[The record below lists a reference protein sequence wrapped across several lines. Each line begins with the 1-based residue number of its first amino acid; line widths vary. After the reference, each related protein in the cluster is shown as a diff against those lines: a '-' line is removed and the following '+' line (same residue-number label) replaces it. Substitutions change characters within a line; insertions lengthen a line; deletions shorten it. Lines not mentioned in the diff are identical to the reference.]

1 MSPSAEKVQCPF
13 CLGHPRVKKD
23 GAMYDHDWGRPGMR
37 KRCPGAGRTKDE
49 AKAEREAANSE
60 GRRPTV
66 LSGRPEKVEAPP
78 EVRPE
83 DIF

>member
-13 CLGHPRVKKD
+13 CLGHPRVK
-23 GAMYDHDWGRPGMR
+23 GNGTMYAHDWGRPGMR
-37 KRCPGAGRTKDE
+37 KRCPGTGRTKDE
-49 AKAEREAANSE
+49 AKAAKSE
-60 GRRPTV
+60 GIRTV
-66 LSGRPEKVEAPP
+66 LASGGPEKVEAPS

>member
-13 CLGHPRVKKD
+13 CLGHPRLKKD
-23 GAMYDHDWGRPGMR
+23 GTMWDHDYGRPGMR
-37 KRCPGAGRTKDE
+37 KRCPGAGKSKAD
-49 AKAEREAANSE
+49 AKAAKSA
-60 GRRPTV
+60 GPPYPVT
-66 LSGRPEKVEAPP
+66 SGRPDKVDAPS

>member
-13 CLGHPRVKKD
+13 CLGHPRIKGD
-23 GAMYDHDWGRPGMR
+23 GTMYAHDYGRPGLR
-37 KRCPGAGRTKDE
+37 KRCPGAGRTKE
-49 AKAEREAANSE
+49 QAKAEREAANTE

-66 LSGRPEKVEAPP
+66 LSGPPDSMKAPS

>member
-13 CLGHPRVKKD
+13 CLGHPRLKND
-23 GAMYDHDWGRPGMR
+23 GTMYDHDWGRPGMR
-37 KRCPGAGRTKDE
+37 KRCPGAGRTKDG
-49 AKAEREAANSE
+49 AKAERDAANSE

-66 LSGRPEKVEAPP
+66 LSGRPEKVEAPS

>member
-13 CLGHPRVKKD
+13 CLGHPRIKSD
-23 GAMYDHDWGRPGMR
+23 GTMYAHDRGRPGMR
-37 KRCPGAGRTKDE
+37 KRCPGAGRTKE
-49 AKAEREAANSE
+49 QAKAERDAAKSE
-60 GRRPTV
+60 GRAPTV
-66 LSGRPEKVEAPP
+66 LSGRPDSLDAPS

>member
-13 CLGHPRVKKD
+13 CLGHPRLKND
-23 GAMYDHDWGRPGMR
+23 GTMYDHDWGRPGMR
-37 KRCPGAGRTKDE
+37 KRCPGAGRTKDG
-49 AKAEREAANSE
+49 AKAEREAANRE
-60 GRRPTV
+60 DRRPAV

>member
-13 CLGHPRVKKD
+13 CFGHVRTKED
-23 GAMYDHDWGRPGMR
+23 GTMYLHDRGRRGMR
-37 KRCPGAGRTKDE
+37 KRCAGSRKTKDE
-49 AKAEREAANSE
+49 AKAAKALGARGVEETSD
-60 GRRPTV
+60 RPD
-66 LSGRPEKVEAPP
+66 